1 MKLSLTHPQFVLLG
15 LLSLMSS
22 PSQAEGPAAASK
34 NNYETVLAATG
45 SSYASVQSIDAV
57 VEAVR
62 QTQLSAQV
70 AGAVVGVN
78 VKAGDRVK
86 AGQVLISLDARNA
99 TDNATANQA
108 LVEAATSSW
117 LLASRDWERQKQLF
131 EKQYISQAALE
142 RAQTQKEAAQARL
155 QAAEAQA
162 RVANHQRSFYQI
174 TAPYSGIVSELNTA
188 LGDMALPGKPLLTVY
203 DPLAL
208 RLRAFVP
215 QSLRVQ
221 LDTHVK
227 LSFELTEIAAAQTTS
242 QYEWLSVTDPAT
254 HTVELRIPLQNP
266 ALGVQPGQF
275 ARVWLPVNMAQ
286 TQDQDSQRIWIPLSA
301 TIKRAEMT
309 GVYVQKTNG
318 EIGLRQVRLGETRN
332 NLVEVLSGLNPKER
346 VVRDARVVAVKA
358 Q

>member
-1 MKLSLTHPQFVLLG
+1 MKISLPHPRFVLLG
-15 LLSLMSS
+15 LLSVASS
-22 PSQAEGPAAASK
+22 LSQAESPVAVAK
-34 NNYETVLAATG
+34 NSYETLLVAPG
-45 SSYASVQSIDAV
+45 ASNASTQSIDAV

-70 AGAVVGVN
+70 AGAVIGVN

-86 AGQVLISLDARNA
+86 VGQVLISLDARNA
-99 TDNATANQA
+99 TDTATANQA
-108 LVEAATSSW
+108 LVEAAKSSW

-162 RVANHQRSFYQI
+162 RVANHQESFYQI

-203 DPLAL
+203 DPQAL

-215 QSLRVQ
+215 QSLRSQ
-221 LDTHVK
+221 LAANVK
-227 LSFELTEIAAAQTTS
+227 LGFELTETGTSQTTS
-242 QYEWLSVTDPAT
+242 LYEWLSVTDPAT
-254 HTVELRIPLQNP
+254 HTVELRIPLQN
-266 ALGVQPGQF
+266 LGVGIQPGQF
-275 ARVWLPVNMAQ
+275 ARIWLPVKAAE
-286 TQDQDSQRIWIPLSA
+286 DQGAQRIWIPVSA
-301 TIKRAEMT
+301 TVKRAEMT
-309 GVYVQKTNG
+309 GVYVQKANG
-318 EIGLRQVRLGETRN
+318 EFGLRQVRLGETHN
-332 NLVEVLSGLNPKER
+332 NLVEVLSGLNPNEH
-346 VVRDARVVAVKA
+346 VARDAHVVAAKA